1 MLHIE
6 DAQDTVPLD
15 YRPRWYEDAQAARE
29 CGACTPMCHV
39 PDDADRPD
47 SGMEGLA
54 ALLLALACSA
64 ALLGA
69 AAFVALF

>member
-6 DAQDTVPLD
+6 ERDAQDTQPMDFVPS
-15 YRPRWYEDAQAARE
+15 WYAEARAARE

-39 PDDADRPD
+39 TDPDDRPD

-54 ALLLALACSA
+54 GMLLWLAA
-64 ALLGA
+64 ALVGI